1 MDSLFDIML
10 SIHMVYDSK
19 FMGELYSCVFML
31 VPSVFIL
38 YSCVFYQYSRCIL
51 HMHRMSIFHMDDIV
65 FVCICMYLYVF
76 VCICTVFVCIPYV
89 FVGIQC
95 PECDGNP
102 AELICL
108 CKGFKHVGICSHV
121 LAANHTIK
129 AHNVEYMLSE
139 LIRPQNKGRHVSK
152 KGRRIGGNM
161 KRMTGALKKQKQCKD
176 DSDSESE
183 HEDHYPHM
191 LNFDPK

>member
-1 MDSLFDIML
+1 MTVLFMDN
-10 SIHMVYDSK
+10 Y
-19 FMGELYSCVFML
+19 
-31 VPSVFIL
+31 
-38 YSCVFYQYSRCIL
+38 
-51 HMHRMSIFHMDDIV
+51 V
-65 FVCICMYLYVF
+65 FVLYLYCICMYL
-76 VCICTVFVCIPYV
+76 CVFVCIPYV
-89 FVGIQC
+89 FVGLQC

-102 AELICL
+102 AQLICL

-121 LAANHTIK
+121 LAVNHAIK
-129 AHNVEYMLSE
+129 AHNVVYMLSE

-152 KGRRIGGNM
+152 RGRRIGGNM
-161 KRMTGALKKQKQCKD
+161 KKLTVALKKQKQCKD

>member
-1 MDSLFDIML
+1 MYTSGYRPKGVVKVDSLFDIML

-76 VCICTVFVCIPYV
+76 VLYLYV
-89 FVGIQC
+89 F
-95 PECDGNP
+95 
-102 AELICL
+102 
-108 CKGFKHVGICSHV
+108 
-121 LAANHTIK
+121 HT
-129 AHNVEYMLSE
+129 YL
-139 LIRPQNKGRHVSK
+139 
-152 KGRRIGGNM
+152 
-161 KRMTGALKKQKQCKD
+161 
-176 DSDSESE
+176 
-183 HEDHYPHM
+183 
-191 LNFDPK
+191 